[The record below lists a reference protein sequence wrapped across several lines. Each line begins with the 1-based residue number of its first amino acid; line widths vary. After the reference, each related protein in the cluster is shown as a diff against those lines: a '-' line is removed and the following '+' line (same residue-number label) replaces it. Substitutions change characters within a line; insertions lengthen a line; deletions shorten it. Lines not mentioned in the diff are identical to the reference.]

1 MSLDDGGP
9 QRGTEGGPST
19 GGECRAAD
27 VTPPGTAARSERQQ
41 DGGQE
46 GGGKP
51 SGGGREGGGKPGGAG
66 PSGSQDAGG
75 QDAGG
80 QDAGGQGGGRDAGG
94 QGGGTGNDQ
103 GGKENDQGG
112 KVADQGGKENDQGGK
127 GGDPGSKGND
137 KGGQDGKPRS
147 KKPLIIIGAIVVVA
161 AITALIYWFL
171 HRNQVTTDDAYTDG
185 NVITMVPKVSGYV
198 VGLYVNDNSLVKKG
212 DVLVRIDPRDY
223 QAAKAQAE
231 AQLALSK
238 AQLRS
243 AQDSFEI
250 ARVQYPAQ
258 LASAEAQRQAA
269 QATLVQAEE
278 QYRRQHEV
286 DRRATTQEN
295 IDQSTSQ
302 QLSSAANVKSASA
315 QVAIAR
321 LVPEQI
327 RQAASVVAEREASVR
342 AAEAQLEQADLN
354 LSYTELVAPVD
365 GFITMRSAQL
375 GGYLAT
381 NQTAFVLV
389 TTEVWVTANFKESQL
404 GRMRVGDKAD
414 VTVDAYSAIILHGHV
429 QSIQYGTGSRFSAFP
444 AENATGNFVKIVQRV
459 PVKIVIDDGLDP
471 NRPLP
476 IGLSVDPVV
485 FIQ

>member
-1 MSLDDGGP
+1 MSFDDDGP
-9 QRGTEGGPST
+9 QLGTE
-19 GGECRAAD
+19 R
-27 VTPPGTAARSERQQ
+27 
-41 DGGQE
+41 
-46 GGGKP
+46 
-51 SGGGREGGGKPGGAG
+51 
-66 PSGSQDAGG
+66 
-75 QDAGG
+75 
-80 QDAGGQGGGRDAGG
+80 GGQGDARA
-94 QGGGTGNDQ
+94 QGGGEGNDEGGKDGDQGGKGNDQ
-103 GGKENDQGG
+103 GGDDQAAKGKDPGG
-112 KVADQGGKENDQGGK
+112 KGDDQAAKGKDQGGK
-127 GGDPGSKGND
+127 GDGQ
-137 KGGQDGKPRS
+137 GGKEEKPRS
-147 KKPLIIIGAIVVVA
+147 KKPLIIVGAIVVVS
-161 AITALIYWFL
+161 AIIGLIYWFL
-171 HRNQVTTDDAYTDG
+171 HRNQVTTDDAFTDG

-198 VGLYVNDNSLVKKG
+198 VGLYVNDNSFVKKG
-212 DVLVRIDPRDY
+212 DLLVRIDPRDY
-223 QAAKAQAE
+223 QAAQSQAA

-243 AQDSFEI
+243 AQDAFDI

-269 QATLVQAEE
+269 EAALVQAQQ
-278 QYRRQHEV
+278 QYQREHEV

-321 LVPEQI
+321 LVPQQI
-327 RQAASVVAEREASVR
+327 RQAASAVAEREASVR
-342 AAEAQLEQADLN
+342 AAEAQLEQANLN
-354 LSYTELVAPVD
+354 LSYTEIVAPAD

-389 TTEVWVTANFKESQL
+389 TTQVWVTANFKESQL

-414 VTVDAYSAIILHGHV
+414 ITVDAYSAITLHGHV

-471 NRPLP
+471 NHPLP
-476 IGLSVDPVV
+476 IGLSADPVV
-485 FIQ
+485 YFP